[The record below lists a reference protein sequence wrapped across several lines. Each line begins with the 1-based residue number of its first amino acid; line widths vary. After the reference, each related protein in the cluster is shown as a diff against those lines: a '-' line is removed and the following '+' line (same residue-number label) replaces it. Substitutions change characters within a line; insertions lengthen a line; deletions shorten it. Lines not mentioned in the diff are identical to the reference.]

1 MNSTYFDIFIIIS
14 YHSLN
19 GQIVCSS
26 QVDLGMQITF
36 SINNQ
41 WNIMTDKHCVQQNL
55 NYIIQIFFKNTQ
67 YMSETIP
74 ILIFPQNT

>member
-19 GQIVCSS
+19 GQFVCSS

-36 SINNQ
+36 SILK
-41 WNIMTDKHCVQQNL
+41 IMTVLQTNIVFNNIL
-55 NYIIQIFFKNTQ
+55 IISSKLFFKSLHVQSSHSSKITK
-67 YMSETIP
+67 
-74 ILIFPQNT
+74 